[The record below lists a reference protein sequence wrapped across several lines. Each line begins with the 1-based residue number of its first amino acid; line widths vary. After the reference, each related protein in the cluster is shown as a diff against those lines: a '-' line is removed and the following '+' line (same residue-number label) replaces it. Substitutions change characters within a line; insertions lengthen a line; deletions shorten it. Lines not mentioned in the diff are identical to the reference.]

1 MSILDLDILKAA
13 NEQYKT
19 KFDIS
24 KDDSFFDVLATN
36 PPDVTKNYL
45 RNASTEY
52 SNKLRAIVQSIAGL
66 DQLPIW
72 THHTQGDEKYM
83 TDFKKFTLSLF
94 IAGYHESTKKKEKWV
109 FENDEEE
116 ENEKM
121 TNFDLLLDAFKN
133 ASTSDHAF
141 LKNVRQYFHS
151 DYLKI
156 VSDLFVH
163 MENQKEKEEF
173 KSWFIENV
181 VYEDLNEYAD
191 VLRYSYNGF
200 YGVTGVLALY
210 VIILFLCLFEKLK
223 DLFRKVSMFRWIEQ
237 HHVILLLLMIIIGLC
252 VELVVFMLY
261 KDKLAT
267 KREAAKEE
275 LERNSNP
282 NSIDMYKLPILCWLG
297 TEYTDESPGPL
308 FFLFMLPFILLLIQM
323 LRWIKM
329 LIWPKASAHTRNM
342 YKKTLEYPMKAK
354 AKSLV
359 KNITHRMS
367 NSEFLKTNG
376 IKFLSGFV
384 CLLVILIWILDVT
397 K

>member
-1 MSILDLDILKAA
+1 MTVTILDLDILKAA

-45 RNASTEY
+45 RNA
-52 SNKLRAIVQSIAGL
+52 NKSIE
-66 DQLPIW
+66 QN
-72 THHTQGDEKYM
+72 E
-83 TDFKKFTLSLF
+83 DFAKFTLSLF

-109 FENDEEE
+109 FETE

-121 TNFDLLLDAFKN
+121 ANFDLLFDAFKN

-141 LKNVRQYFHS
+141 MKNVRQYFHG
-151 DYLKI
+151 DYLSL
-156 VSDLFVH
+156 VSNLFVD
-163 MENQKEKEEF
+163 MENQKEKEAF
-173 KSWFIENV
+173 RSWFIENV

-210 VIILFLCLFEKLK
+210 VIILLLCLFERLK
-223 DLFRKVSMFRWIEQ
+223 NLFRKVRMFRWIEQ
-237 HHVILLLLMIIIGLC
+237 HHVILMLLMIIIGLC

-267 KREAAKEE
+267 KREAAKAE

-282 NSIDMYKLPILCWLG
+282 NSIDMYKLPILCWVG
-297 TEYTDESPGPL
+297 TEYTDETPGPL
-308 FFLFMLPFILLLIQM
+308 FFILMLPLFLLLIQM
-323 LRWIKM
+323 FRWIKL
-329 LIWPKASAHTRNM
+329 LIWPEASAKYN
-342 YKKTLEYPMKAK
+342 KIKEYPMKAT
-354 AKSLV
+354 AKGMIKSIAY
-359 KNITHRMS
+359 KFSN

-384 CLLVILIWILDVT
+384 CLLMILIWILDVT